1 MEDRRLFKG
10 NKGIKPF
17 SSDAKWMLKMQEV
30 GRGVEIDVQAWILT
44 LLLQAQHM
52 LRLEVQVVVECVL

>member
-1 MEDRRLFKG
+1 MG
-10 NKGIKPF
+10 
-17 SSDAKWMLKMQEV
+17 SSHLQEV

-52 LRLEVQVVVECVL
+52 LRLEVQVVVEGVL